1 MPDTPSPRLEHLFIV
16 RLWQESGRGES
27 GAWRGLVEHVQSG
40 QRLYF
45 TTLADLNDFIA
56 LRMDSSQIADGKNSS
71 CAVPGAL

>member
-1 MPDTPSPRLEHLFIV
+1 MPDMPSARLEHLFIV
-16 RLWQESGRGES
+16 RLWQESGREES

-56 LRMDSSQIADGKNSS
+56 LRMDSSRMAEDKNSG
-71 CAVPGAL
+71 CAAPGAL